1 MRKRNWNW
9 AFCNWNKEQ
18 RTKNK
23 EQGIEISIFNLFM
36 RRVVVTGMGALT
48 PIGNN
53 LESYWSNLQNGV
65 SGAAPITKF
74 DTTKFKTN
82 FACELKNFDP
92 KDHFDVKELR
102 KYDPFSQYALVAV
115 DEAVKDSAIDFDSLN
130 KDRIGVIWGSG
141 NGGIQTFQDQMK
153 EYCEGDGTPRFTPF
167 FIPRI
172 LVDIASGIIS
182 IKYGLRGVNFCPV
195 SACATSNTAMI
206 EAFNYIKWGK
216 AEMIITGGSEA
227 AINEAAIGGFSSAK
241 ALSTRNDSPETA
253 SRPFDVTR
261 DGFVM
266 GEGAG
271 AMILEEY
278 EHAIKRGAKIY
289 AEVVG
294 GGMAAD
300 AYHLT
305 GTHPEGDGAV
315 LGMNEALREAEITA
329 EKIDYINMHATS
341 TPLGDNSELIAAKRV
356 FGERHALSISAT
368 KSMTGHLLG
377 AAGAIEGIA
386 CVMALKDQLVPP
398 TINTTDIEPDF
409 KDLFDFPMGKAKKKD
424 LTYAMSNTF
433 GFGGH
438 IASIIFKK
446 FEG

>member
-1 MRKRNWNW
+1 MK
-9 AFCNWNKEQ
+9 
-18 RTKNK
+18 
-23 EQGIEISIFNLFM
+23 
-36 RRVVVTGMGALT
+36 RVVVTGMGALT

-53 LESYWSNLQNGV
+53 LAEYWNGLKAGK

-74 DTTKFKTN
+74 DTEKFKTK
-82 FACELKNFDP
+82 FACELKGYDP
-92 KDHFDVKELR
+92 KDHFDVKEIR

-115 DEAVKDSAIDFDSLN
+115 DEAVKHAKIDFDTLN

-195 SACATSNTAMI
+195 SACATSNTAII
-206 EAFNYIKWGK
+206 EAFNYIRWGK
-216 AEMIITGGSEA
+216 SDMVITGGSEA

-241 ALSTRNDSPETA
+241 ALSTRNDSPEKA
-253 SRPFDVTR
+253 SRPFDVDR

-271 AMILEEY
+271 ALIFEEY
-278 EHAIKRGAKIY
+278 EHAIKRGAAIY
-289 AEVVG
+289 GEIVG

-305 GTHPEGDGAV
+305 GTHPQGDGAV
-315 LGMNEALREAEITA
+315 LGMLEAIREAEI
-329 EKIDYINMHATS
+329 KPSDIDYINMHATS
-341 TPLGDNSELIAAKRV
+341 TPLGDNSELIAAERV
-356 FGERHALSISAT
+356 FGEDSKISISAT

-377 AAGAIEGIA
+377 AAGAIEAIA
-386 CVMALKDQLVPP
+386 CIMAMNEGFVPP
-398 TINTTDIEPDF
+398 TINTENIEPDF
-409 KDLFDFPMGKAKKKD
+409 KGKFDFPLNVGKTKVIN
-424 LTYAMSNTF
+424 YAMSNTF

-438 IASIIFKK
+438 IASVVMKRFK
-446 FEG
+446 

>member
-1 MRKRNWNW
+1 MK
-9 AFCNWNKEQ
+9 
-18 RTKNK
+18 
-23 EQGIEISIFNLFM
+23 
-36 RRVVVTGMGALT
+36 RVVITGMGALT

-53 LESYWSNLQNGV
+53 LNDFWEGLKKGK

-74 DTTKFKTN
+74 DTSKFKTS
-82 FACELKNFDP
+82 FACELKGFDA
-92 KDHFDVKELR
+92 KEHFDVKEIR

-115 DEAVKDSAIDFDSLN
+115 EEAIKNGNIDFETLDKN
-130 KDRIGVIWGSG
+130 RIGVIWGSG
-141 NGGIQTFQDQMK
+141 NGGIQTFQDQMI
-153 EYCEGDGTPRFTPF
+153 EFCSGDGTPRFTPF

-216 AEMIITGGSEA
+216 ADMIITGGSEA
-227 AINEAAIGGFSSAK
+227 AINESAIGGFSSAK
-241 ALSTRNDSPETA
+241 ALSTRNESPETA
-253 SRPFDVTR
+253 SRPFDVNR

-271 AMILEEY
+271 ALILEEY
-278 EHAIKRGAKIY
+278 EHAKRRGATIY
-289 AEVVG
+289 GEVVG

-305 GTHPEGDGAV
+305 GTHPEGEGAV
-315 LGMNEALREAEITA
+315 LGMQEAMREAGIEA
-329 EKIDYINMHATS
+329 KQIDYINMHATS

-356 FGERHALSISAT
+356 FGERKSLSVSAT

-386 CVMALKDQLVPP
+386 CVMALKEQIVPP
-398 TINTTDIEPDF
+398 TINTTDFEPEY
-409 KDLFDFPMGKAKKKD
+409 KDLFNFPLNKGVSKEM
-424 LTYAMSNTF
+424 TYAMSNTF

-438 IASIIFKK
+438 IASIVFKR
-446 FEG
+446 FEE

>member
-1 MRKRNWNW
+1 
-9 AFCNWNKEQ
+9 
-18 RTKNK
+18 
-23 EQGIEISIFNLFM
+23 M

-53 LESYWSNLQNGV
+53 LNEYWDNIQKGT
-65 SGAAPITKF
+65 SGATAITKF
-74 DTTKFKTN
+74 DAEKFRAR
-82 FACELKNFDP
+82 FACELKGFNP
-92 KDHFDVKELR
+92 KDHFHVKEIR
-102 KYDPFSQYALVAV
+102 KYDLFSQYALHSVE
-115 DEAVKDSAIDFDSLN
+115 EALSNGNIDLDGLDKN
-130 KDRIGVIWGSG
+130 RIGVIWGSG

-195 SACATSNTAMI
+195 SACATSNTALI
-206 EAFNYIKWGK
+206 EAFNHIKWDK
-216 AEMIITGGSEA
+216 ADMIISGGSEA
-227 AINEAAIGGFSSAK
+227 AITESAMGGFASAR
-241 ALSTRNDSPETA
+241 ALSLQNETPKTA
-253 SRPFDVTR
+253 SKPFDVNR

-271 AMILEEY
+271 ALILEEY
-278 EHAIKRGAKIY
+278 EHAKKRGATIY
-289 AEVVG
+289 GEIVG
-294 GGMAAD
+294 GGQAAD

-305 GTHPEGDGAV
+305 GTHPEGEGAV
-315 LGMNEALREAEITA
+315 LGMKEALREAGLAPED
-329 EKIDYINMHATS
+329 IDYINMHATS
-341 TPLGDNSELIAAKRV
+341 TPQGDKSELIAVERV
-356 FGERHALSISAT
+356 FGKRKSLSLSGT

-386 CVMALKDQLVPP
+386 SILALKDGIVPP
-398 TINTTDIEPDF
+398 TINTTEIEPDF
-409 KDLFDFPMGKAKKKD
+409 KDNYDFPLNKGKEKEM
-424 LTYAMSNTF
+424 TYAMSNTF

-446 FEG
+446 YS

>member
-1 MRKRNWNW
+1 
-9 AFCNWNKEQ
+9 
-18 RTKNK
+18 
-23 EQGIEISIFNLFM
+23 M
-36 RRVVVTGMGALT
+36 RRVVITGMGALT
-48 PIGNN
+48 PIGLN
-53 LESYWSNLQNGV
+53 LADYWNGLKNGK
-65 SGAAPITKF
+65 SGAAAITKF
-74 DTTKFKTN
+74 NTEKFKTT
-82 FACELKNFDP
+82 FACELKGFDP
-92 KDHFDVKELR
+92 KAHFDVKEIR

-115 DEAVKDSAIDFDSLN
+115 AEAIENGKIDFDGLN

-141 NGGIQTFQDQMK
+141 NGGIQTFQEQMT

-195 SACATSNTAMI
+195 SACATSNTALI
-206 EAFNYIKWGK
+206 EAFNYIKWNK
-216 AEMIITGGSEA
+216 ADMIISGGSEA
-227 AINEAAIGGFSSAK
+227 AITDSAIGGFSSAK
-241 ALSTRNDSPETA
+241 ALSTKNDDPQSA

-271 AMILEEY
+271 AMILEEL
-278 EHAIKRGAKIY
+278 EHAKKRGATIY
-289 AEVVG
+289 GEIVG

-315 LGMNEALREAEITA
+315 LGMNEAIREARIHA
-329 EKIDYINMHATS
+329 DQIDYINMHATS
-341 TPLGDNSELIAAKRV
+341 TAQGDNSELIAAKRV
-356 FGERHALSISAT
+356 FGERKSLSVSAT

-386 CVMALKDQLVPP
+386 CVMALQNNFVPP
-398 TINTTDIEPDF
+398 TINTTEIEPDF
-409 KDLFDFPMGKAKKKD
+409 SGLFDFPLGKGKTKEM
-424 LTYAMSNTF
+424 TYAMSNTF

-446 FEG
+446 YSE

>member
-1 MRKRNWNW
+1 MK
-9 AFCNWNKEQ
+9 
-18 RTKNK
+18 
-23 EQGIEISIFNLFM
+23 
-36 RRVVVTGMGALT
+36 RVVVTGIGALT

-53 LESYWSNLQNGV
+53 LNEFWTNLKNGV
-65 SGAAPITKF
+65 SGAGLITKF
-74 DTTKFKTN
+74 DTTNFKAK
-82 FACELKNFDP
+82 FACELKNFDV
-92 KDHFDVKELR
+92 KNYFDVKEIR
-102 KYDPFSQYALVAV
+102 KYDPFSQYALIAVA
-115 DEAVKDSAIDFDSLN
+115 EAVEHAKIDFDTLN

-153 EYCEGDGTPRFTPF
+153 EYCEGDGTPRFTPY

-206 EAFNYIKWGK
+206 EAFNYVKWGK
-216 AEMIITGGSEA
+216 ADMVITGGSEA
-227 AINEAAIGGFSSAK
+227 AITESAIGGFSSAK

-271 AMILEEY
+271 AIIVEEY
-278 EHAIKRGAKIY
+278 EHAIKRGATIY
-289 AEVVG
+289 GEIVG

-315 LGMNEALREAEITA
+315 LGMNEAMREAGITA
-329 EKIDYINMHATS
+329 DQIDHINMHATS
-341 TPLGDNSELIAAKRV
+341 TSLGDNSELIAAKRV
-356 FGERHALSISAT
+356 FGSRKSLAVSAT

-386 CVMALKDQLVPP
+386 CIMALRENTVPP
-398 TINTTDIEPDF
+398 TINTSEIEPEYA
-409 KDLFDFPMGKAKKKD
+409 DLFTFPLGKSIEKEM
-424 LTYAMSNTF
+424 TYAMSNTF

-438 IASIIFKK
+438 IASIVFKK
-446 FEG
+446 YVQ

>member
-1 MRKRNWNW
+1 MK
-9 AFCNWNKEQ
+9 
-18 RTKNK
+18 
-23 EQGIEISIFNLFM
+23 
-36 RRVVVTGMGALT
+36 RVVVTGIGALT

-53 LESYWSNLQNGV
+53 LQDFWSNLKNGV

-74 DTTKFKTN
+74 DTTKFKTT

-92 KDHFDVKELR
+92 KDHFDVKEVR

-115 DEAVKDSAIDFDSLN
+115 DEAVRHANIDFQVLN
-130 KDRIGVIWGSG
+130 RDRIGVIWGSG
-141 NGGIQTFQDQMK
+141 NGGIQTFQNQMI
-153 EYCEGDGTPRFTPF
+153 EYCNGDGTPRFTPY

-195 SACATSNTAMI
+195 SACATSNTAII

-216 AEMIITGGSEA
+216 ADMIITGGSEA

-241 ALSTRNDSPETA
+241 ALSTRNETPETA
-253 SRPFDVTR
+253 SRPFDVSR

-271 AMILEEY
+271 ALILEEY
-278 EHAIKRGAKIY
+278 EHAVQRGASIY
-289 AEVVG
+289 GEIVG
-294 GGMAAD
+294 GGHAAD

-305 GTHPEGDGAV
+305 GTHPEGHGAV
-315 LGMNEALREAEITA
+315 LGMNEALREAGITA
-329 EKIDYINMHATS
+329 DQIDHINMHATS
-341 TPLGDNSELIAAKRV
+341 TSLGDNSELIAAKRV
-356 FGERHALSISAT
+356 FGERKSLAVSAT

-386 CVMALKDQLVPP
+386 CVMALHEGVVPP
-398 TINTTDIEPDF
+398 TINTRDIEPEF
-409 KDLFDFPMGKAKKKD
+409 KDLFHFPLGKAVEKD
-424 LTYAMSNTF
+424 MAYAMSNTF

-438 IASIIFKK
+438 IASVVFKK
-446 FEG
+446 V

>member
-1 MRKRNWNW
+1 
-9 AFCNWNKEQ
+9 
-18 RTKNK
+18 
-23 EQGIEISIFNLFM
+23 M
-36 RRVVVTGMGALT
+36 RRVVITGIGALT

-53 LESYWSNLQNGV
+53 LNDYWTNLKNGV
-65 SGAAPITKF
+65 SGAATITKF
-74 DTTKFKTN
+74 DTSKFKST

-92 KDHFDVKELR
+92 KDHFDVKEIR
-102 KYDPFSQYALVAV
+102 KYDAFSQYALVAV
-115 DEAVKDSAIDFDSLN
+115 DEAVKHGNIDFDTLN

-141 NGGIQTFQDQMK
+141 NGGIQTFQDQMM
-153 EYCEGDGTPRFTPF
+153 EFCEGDGTPRFTPF

-195 SACATSNTAMI
+195 SACATSNTALI
-206 EAFNYIKWGK
+206 EAFNYIKWDK
-216 AEMIITGGSEA
+216 ADMIISGGSEA
-227 AINEAAIGGFSSAK
+227 AINQAAIGGFSSAK
-241 ALSTRNDSPETA
+241 ALSQRNDSPETA

-271 AMILEEY
+271 ALILEEY
-278 EHAIKRGAKIY
+278 EHAKQRGATIY
-289 AEVVG
+289 GEVVG

-315 LGMNEALREAEITA
+315 LGMKEAMREAGITA
-329 EKIDYINMHATS
+329 DQIDYINMHATS
-341 TPLGDNSELIAAKRV
+341 TAQGDNSELIAAKRV
-356 FGERHALSISAT
+356 FGERKTLAVSAT

-386 CVMALKDQLVPP
+386 CVMALQENLVPP
-398 TINTTDIEPDF
+398 TINTTEIEPEF
-409 KDLFDFPMGKAKKKD
+409 VDLFDFPLGKAKEKQ

-438 IASIIFKK
+438 IASVIFKK
-446 FEG
+446 FEE